1 MSSKRRSSSRKRR
14 RSGRAGSSKD
24 WLAITASFFA
34 MWAMIVCP
42 LYLEDQY
49 FNLRQSKGH
58 AYIAGAVITL
68 LLLVIAAFKEDEGL
82 KPLLPKK
89 DVTDISIC
97 VFGVLGLLSTCL
109 SGYFYNSFVGNEGW
123 WFGGFQQLTFVIF
136 IMLLSKKLD
145 FTNALKNVMLI
156 VGYIVFFI
164 GMMHSMNID
173 MFFLHKNTANPFS
186 YVSTMGNV
194 NWYVGYLCLTVP
206 LFAVLFM
213 DADEKKEK
221 IQYGVYMF
229 LACMGIVNCKSDGTY
244 VGIGMCAIFAIPFV
258 MSTAQRFSRFMM
270 CVGFFGVSNFL
281 TSTLPV
287 FAECK
292 TNYQGIPALMLNLKI
307 CIPMMVLGVAGYL
320 LGKKFYPEDGGNVAR
335 IGTIALEVCVF
346 IGIGYF
352 VFDMIKNWG
361 PEWGTK
367 RGEIWM
373 NAIDV
378 FKDSPWYQ
386 KLIGTG
392 PETLFVVNA
401 PYSQARGELVLANHS
416 DYFQLFT
423 TNGLIGIAAWLTMWV
438 SIVVKFV
445 KNKNIEGVSYW
456 FLLPLM
462 AYMGQALINTMESM
476 VLPMV
481 IVMMSLYLK
490 YYRMENEE
498 IEFETDDE

>member
-1 MSSKRRSSSRKRR
+1 MGSKRRSSSRRR
-14 RSGRAGSSKD
+14 RRGGRVGSSKD

-34 MWAMIVCP
+34 IWAMTVCP

-68 LLLVIAAFKEDEGL
+68 VLLVIAAFKEDEGL
-82 KPLLPKK
+82 KPLVPKK
-89 DVTDISIC
+89 DVTDISIV
-97 VFGVLGLLSTCL
+97 VFGVLGFVSTCF

-123 WFGGFQQLTFVIF
+123 WFGGFQQLTFLIF

-164 GMMHSMNID
+164 GIMHSMNID
-173 MFFLHKNTANPFS
+173 MFFLHKNTASPFA
-186 YVSTMGNV
+186 YISTMGNV

-206 LFAVLFM
+206 IFAVLFM
-213 DADEKKEK
+213 NADEKKEK
-221 IQYGVYMF
+221 IQYGIYMF
-229 LACMGIVNCKSDGTY
+229 LACMGIVTCKSDGTY

-270 CVGFFGVSNFL
+270 CVGFFGLSNLIVS
-281 TSTLPV
+281 TIPA

-292 TNYQGIPALMLNLKI
+292 AYFDGIPKTLLDIRIAIPLMFI
-307 CIPMMVLGVAGYL
+307 GAVGYFL
-320 LGKKFYPEDGGNVAR
+320 ADRFYPEDGGNIRR
-335 IGTIALEVCVF
+335 IGIIALEVCVAL
-346 IGIGYF
+346 GVLYF
-352 VFDMIKNWG
+352 VIDMIRNWG
-361 PEWGTK
+361 PGWGSR

-378 FKDSPWYQ
+378 FKQTPFHQ

-423 TNGLIGIAAWLTMWV
+423 TNGLIGLGAWLTMWV
-438 SIVVKFV
+438 SIVVKFA
-445 KNKNIEGVSYW
+445 KSKNIEGKSYM

-481 IVMMSLYLK
+481 ITLISLYLR
-490 YYRMENEE
+490 YYRIEQEE
-498 IEFETDDE
+498 LELDE